1 MKSKRKICVVV
12 TARPSYRRIRTA
24 LKAIKQHPDLEL
36 QLVVAASALL
46 DRYGS
51 AVNYIEKDGFQIT
64 ARVFN
69 ILEGENLAAAAKTT
83 GIGILELSSVFGNLN
98 PDIVVTIA
106 DRFETMATAIAASYM
121 NIPLAHIQGGE
132 VTGNIDE
139 KVRHAITKLA
149 DYHFVAS
156 DGACN
161 RVISLGEEPDSVFN
175 TGCPSIDLAHEVKLD
190 PNFKEDPLVKYG
202 GVGAELNVEDDYI
215 VVMQH
220 PVTNEYEESRKH
232 IAETLEAIDRL
243 EVPTFW
249 FWPNVDA
256 GSDGT
261 SKGIRSYR
269 EKNKVNHIHFF
280 KNMEPTDF
288 LRLLANAKCLI
299 GNSSV
304 GIREC
309 AYLGV
314 PVVNIGTRQNRRD
327 RGNNTLDVGY
337 SADEIQQAVMNWLNS
352 ERPESSEV
360 YGGGN
365 AGAVIADTLSK
376 VPLKFHKTL
385 TY

>member
-1 MKSKRKICVVV
+1 MTKRKIAIVI
-12 TARPSYRRIRTA
+12 TARPSYSRVKTV
-24 LKAIKQHPDLEL
+24 LYAIQKHPNIEL

-51 AVNYIEKDGFQIT
+51 AVNYIEKDGFNI
-64 ARVFN
+64 AAKVFN
-69 ILEGENLAAAAKTT
+69 VLEGENLTAAAKTT
-83 GIGILELSSVFGNLN
+83 GIGILELSTVFDNLK

-156 DGACN
+156 ESAKE
-161 RVISLGEEPDSVFN
+161 RVIKLGEDPNMVFN
-175 TGCPSIDLAHEVKLD
+175 TGCPSIDLAEEVIMCKTLPFD
-190 PNFKEDPLVKYG
+190 PYEKYG
-202 GVGAELNVEDDYI
+202 GVGAKPNLNNGYL

-220 PVTNEYEESRKH
+220 PVTTEYKDSRKH
-232 IAETLEAIDRL
+232 VEATLEAIYKL
-243 EVPTFW
+243 QKPTLW

-256 GSDGT
+256 GADGT
-261 SKGIRSYR
+261 STGIRSFR
-269 EKNKVNHIHFF
+269 EKNELPNVHFF
-280 KNMEPTDF
+280 KNMEGEDF
-288 LRLLANAKCLI
+288 LQLLQNSLCLI

-314 PVVNIGTRQNRRD
+314 PVINIGSRQNRREQAENVINVNYCQEKIEEAIITALD
-327 RGNNTLDVGY
+327 KGKSIPSTIYGEGNSG
-337 SADEIQQAVMNWLNS
+337 EK
-352 ERPESSEV
+352 
-360 YGGGN
+360 
-365 AGAVIADTLSK
+365 IAELLGEL
-376 VPLKFHKTL
+376 PLQFHKTIM
-385 TY
+385 Y